1 MVVRHGSAG
10 SGKTKAGSDPVER
23 RLSLLILLYSSST
36 KRTSFTLEHYVH
48 LGLRERLTDRSPVT
62 KSPLPVLPFRLVAR
76 PSGINLKKVLSG
88 RHTQPSYT
96 IPIFPRWSGVL
107 RQPDAL
113 LELKDP
119 SLFRWWNLLHPY
131 KGKETWQSKR
141 SPFFPVSGFSI
152 P

>member
-76 PSGINLKKVLSG
+76 PSGINLKKSYLDV
-88 RHTQPSYT
+88 TPSPLT
-96 IPIFPRWSGVL
+96 P
-107 RQPDAL
+107 
-113 LELKDP
+113 
-119 SLFRWWNLLHPY
+119 FRY
-131 KGKETWQSKR
+131 SQDEVE
-141 SPFFPVSGFSI
+141 F
-152 P
+152 